1 MKFFYTL
8 IAYGISILIT
18 ISLITIIVSAQSN
31 PDELKIYTYSQGKF
45 IVDYPSN
52 YIVESQEE
60 NMIDTNKIKSST
72 SNYYR

>member
-8 IAYGISILIT
+8 LVYGISILIT

-31 PDELKIYTYSQGKF
+31 SDELKIYTFSQGKF

-52 YIVESQEE
+52 YIVESEE
-60 NMIDTNKIKSST
+60 NTVDSVKIKLST
-72 SNYYR
+72 PKI